1 MSEKL
6 KKQII
11 AIRDSGE
18 VNMIDYKIVQLIAF
32 NKQYYDLVSFIAED
46 ENAYL
51 RYIFFYIL
59 LT

>member
-51 RYIFFYIL
+51 RYIFSKNL

>member
-18 VNMIDYKIVQLIAF
+18 VNMIDYKTVQLIAF

-51 RYIFFYIL
+51 RYIFSKNL